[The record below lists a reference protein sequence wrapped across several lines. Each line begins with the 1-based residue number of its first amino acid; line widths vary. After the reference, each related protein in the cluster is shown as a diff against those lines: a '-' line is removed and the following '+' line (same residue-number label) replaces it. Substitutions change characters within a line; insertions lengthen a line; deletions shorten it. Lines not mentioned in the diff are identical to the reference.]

1 MRKIS
6 IKIENRKYDISV
18 EEDIVDE
25 FEKSISKDLNIAG
38 NNSIKDILEAYLK
51 KNYEVVILKKRINKL
66 LKKLEF
72 KQNLN

>member
-25 FEKSISKDLNIAG
+25 FEKSIAKDLNIKG
-38 NNSIKDILEAYLK
+38 DNSIKDILEAYLK
-51 KNYEVVILKKRINKL
+51 KNYEVVMLKKRINKL
-66 LKKLEF
+66 LKRFDF
-72 KQNLN
+72 K